1 MRDVIYHD
9 RPRVS
14 TARKVI
20 RAAAAA
26 AAAVVIIVLGVK
38 LFTRLDLDMNRQAVE
53 SLRSNV
59 TDACVQCYAIEGTYP
74 ADVGYLETHY
84 GIRYDAAKYAVSLR
98 AGSGN
103 ELPAV
108 EVSLRKS

>member
-14 TARKVI
+14 TTRKAI
-20 RAAAAA
+20 RAVAVLVAAAA
-26 AAAVVIIVLGVK
+26 ILLIGVL

-53 SLRSNV
+53 SLRNNV
-59 TDACVQCYAIEGTYP
+59 TEACVQCYAIEGAYP
-74 ADVGYLETHY
+74 VDVGYLESHY
-84 GIRYDAAKYAVSLR
+84 GVRYDAAKYAVSLDV
-98 AGSGN
+98 GSKN

-108 EVSLRKS
+108 EITLRR

>member
-14 TARKVI
+14 PARKAI
-20 RAAAAA
+20 RIIAVLV
-26 AAAVVIIVLGVK
+26 AAAVILLLGVI

-53 SLRSNV
+53 SLRQSV
-59 TDACVQCYAIEGTYP
+59 TEACVQCYAIEGTYP
-74 ADVGYLETHY
+74 ASVTYLEQNY
-84 GIRYDAAKYAVSLR
+84 GVRYDGTMYYVSLD
-98 AGSGN
+98 SGAKN

-108 EVSLRKS
+108 QITLRR

>member
-14 TARKVI
+14 TARKAI
-20 RAAAAA
+20 RAVAVLV
-26 AAAVVIIVLGVK
+26 AAAVILLICVL

-53 SLRSNV
+53 SLRNSV
-59 TDACVQCYAIEGTYP
+59 TEACVQCYAIEGAYP
-74 ADVGYLETHY
+74 VDVGYLESNY
-84 GIRYDAAKYAVSLR
+84 GVRYDAAKYAVSLDV
-98 AGSGN
+98 SSKN

-108 EVSLRKS
+108 EITLRR

>member
-14 TARKVI
+14 TSRKAI
-20 RAAAAA
+20 RAVAVLVVAAA
-26 AAAVVIIVLGVK
+26 ILLIGVL

-53 SLRSNV
+53 SLRNNV
-59 TDACVQCYAIEGTYP
+59 TEACVQCYAIEGAYP
-74 ADVGYLETHY
+74 VDVGYLESHY
-84 GIRYDAAKYAVSLR
+84 GVRYDAAKYAVSLDV
-98 AGSGN
+98 GSKN

-108 EVSLRKS
+108 EITLRR